1 MLPGEKI
8 TLTATVYP
16 ENTSNKTVVWSSTN
30 RSVATVSNGK
40 VTAVAVGNC
49 FIIADCQGKRDTCSV
64 NVYVVNPESVVLS
77 QTSATMGVGEVLNL
91 TATVYPENATNNT
104 VTWSSSAT
112 AVATVNQGVVKA
124 IGAGECDITA
134 TCQTLRATCHI
145 KVEDGNAI
153 TVNGVTFNMVF
164 VEGGTFTI
172 GSPATQVGS
181 STMERPQHEVTLS
194 SFKIGQTEVTQELW
208 VAVMG
213 HNPSG
218 FQGDPQRP
226 VENVSWEDC
235 QKFIDSLNVLTG
247 KHFRLPTEAEWE
259 FAARGGNQSQGYT
272 FAGSNTAKDVAWY
285 STNSNGTTHPVAQKL
300 PNELGLYDMSGNVSE
315 WCSDWYAAYTDE
327 PQTNPTGPATGSYK
341 VYRSGDYDKSA
352 AKCRPP
358 YRDVRQITYH
368 LEYLGLRLAL

>member
-1 MLPGEKI
+1 MLNQTNATMGVGEVL

-16 ENTSNKTVVWSSTN
+16 ENTTNSTV
-30 RSVATVSNGK
+30 
-40 VTAVAVGNC
+40 
-49 FIIADCQGKRDTCSV
+49 I
-64 NVYVVNPESVVLS
+64 
-77 QTSATMGVGEVLNL
+77 
-91 TATVYPENATNNT
+91 
-104 VTWSSSAT
+104 WSSSAT
-112 AVATVNQGVVKA
+112 AIATVNQGVVKA
-124 IGAGECDITA
+124 IGVGECDITA
-134 TCQTLRATCHI
+134 TCQTLSATCHI
-145 KVEDGNAI
+145 KVEDDNAI
-153 TVNGVTFNMVF
+153 TVNGVTFNMVL

-208 VAVMG
+208 EAVMG

-218 FQGDPQRP
+218 FKGDPQRP

-235 QKFIDSLNVLTG
+235 QVFIDSLNALTG

-259 FAARGGNQSQGYT
+259 FAARGGNQSKGYT

-315 WCSDWYAAYTDE
+315 WCSDWYAAYTAE

-341 VYRSGDYDKSA
+341 VYRSGDYDKAA

-358 YRDVRQITYH
+358 YRDVRQVTYH